1 MKRVCQG
8 VALTATPVRE
18 GCWGVHYIWKIERFR
33 DPWKEHTQ
41 RYRDENQEGVD
52 KVQDKTEEIKYIAI

>member
-33 DPWKEHTQ
+33 DSWKEHTQ

-52 KVQDKTEEIKYIAI
+52 